1 MAKCKRGR
9 QSFSLDC
16 PPTITHWASIAGK
29 KEAEGPLA
37 HTYDITSSDTL
48 FSVAKRFHTSGL
60 KLAGDN
66 GITEAVFSSDN
77 PTGSLVGVKRVII
90 Y

>member
-1 MAKCKRGR
+1 MTIVDGE
-9 QSFSLDC
+9 SFENE
-16 PPTITHWASIAGK
+16 
-29 KEAEGPLA
+29 EARVTVYYP
-37 HTYDITSSDTL
+37 TSSDTL

-77 PTGSLVGVKRVII
+77 PTGSLKGVKRVII